1 MGEEGEEM
9 VQERLPAV
17 SRLVEGAGRGAAGAL
32 GGVVVVVGR
41 DGEGGRKG

>member
-32 GGVVVVVGR
+32 GGVVVR
-41 DGEGGRKG
+41 PSRL